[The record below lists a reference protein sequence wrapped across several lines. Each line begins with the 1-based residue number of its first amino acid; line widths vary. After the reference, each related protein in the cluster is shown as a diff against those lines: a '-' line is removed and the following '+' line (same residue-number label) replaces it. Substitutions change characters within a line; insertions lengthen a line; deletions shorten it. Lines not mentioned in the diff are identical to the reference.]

1 MKKKGGK
8 DFIYTQ
14 MKYKEKRLV
23 QIKKK
28 KKREV
33 REGCHFYTL
42 NKKLASEGHI
52 L

>member
-28 KKREV
+28 KK
-33 REGCHFYTL
+33 EGSERGMSFLHF
-42 NKKLASEGHI
+42 K
-52 L
+52 